1 MTTPGVAPNSLEVR
15 DLGFTY
21 GQGRFALCGVNFAIV
36 PGEFVGLL
44 GPNGSGKST
53 LVKLVMRLLA
63 PATGEILV
71 DGRRAAEFRLRDYAR
86 RVAYLPQES
95 RPAFAF
101 TVLETV
107 LMGRSP
113 HLGAMGFETDADLA
127 QARAALDR
135 VDAAPFAG
143 LFLDELSGGERQR
156 VMLARALAQEARL
169 LVLDEPASF
178 LDLKHQYELYRLLGD
193 LAHGEGRS
201 CLCVG
206 HDLNVA
212 AAFCDRLVLL
222 RAGRVVAVG
231 RPAEVLTA
239 KTVREVYQ
247 IDVDVTV
254 RADGR
259 PVVLPRLESR

>member
-1 MTTPGVAPNSLEVR
+1 MTAPAAPNALEVR

-21 GQGRFALCGVNFAIV
+21 GQGRFALSGVNFSVA

-53 LVKLVMRLLA
+53 LVKLAMRLLP
-63 PATGEILV
+63 PAAGEIFI
-71 DGRRAAEFRLRDYAR
+71 DGRRAGDYRLRDYAR
-86 RVAYLPQES
+86 RVAYLPQEN

-113 HLGAMGFETDADLA
+113 HQGAMGFESAADLA
-127 QARAALDR
+127 RARAALDR
-135 VDAAPFAG
+135 VDAAAFAD

-169 LVLDEPASF
+169 LILDEPASF
-178 LDLKHQYELYRLLGD
+178 LDLRHQYELYRLLRD
-193 LAHGEGRS
+193 LARAERRS

-222 RAGRVVAVG
+222 CAGRVVAAG
-231 RPAEVLTA
+231 PPAEVLTA
-239 KTVREVYQ
+239 AKVREVYE
-247 IDVDVTV
+247 IDADVTL
-254 RADGR
+254 RPDGR
-259 PVVLPRLESR
+259 PVVLPRIEQL